1 LLIWDV
7 LFLEGSVTLFKT
19 ALTILKMLKKEIM
32 SKSGFGILV
41 LTLEEIYS
49 LLDFSIKNITDTNV
63 LLYSILL
70 KKYDIELDNN
80 FLLKTRSSMEFDVID
95 RLKKSR
101 LSTQMILNQKYRLGK
116 HSRVSFVQ
124 DHIAC
129 NKEWQICIYD
139 IEYKFNFS
147 SFLVFRII
155 DTEKVEYLEDYF
167 FEKSHTNSR
176 SKSKKNLFPFSSS
189 TFIEYNNLL
198 IERRLHKCE
207 LDDSLIEKQLLE
219 DKSFLSKSI
228 DLRNESIFE
237 NKEED
242 NENDKLMLEKKV
254 LLLTD
259 TLNENKDR
267 LEENSISKLILT

>member
-1 LLIWDV
+1 
-7 LFLEGSVTLFKT
+7 
-19 ALTILKMLKKEIM
+19 
-32 SKSGFGILV
+32 
-41 LTLEEIYS
+41 
-49 LLDFSIKNITDTNV
+49 
-63 LLYSILL
+63 
-70 KKYDIELDNN
+70 
-80 FLLKTRSSMEFDVID
+80 MEFDVID